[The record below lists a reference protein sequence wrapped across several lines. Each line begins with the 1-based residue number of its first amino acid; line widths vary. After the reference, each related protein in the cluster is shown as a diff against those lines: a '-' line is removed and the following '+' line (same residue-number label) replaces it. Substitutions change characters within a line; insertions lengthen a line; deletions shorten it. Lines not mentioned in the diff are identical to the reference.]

1 MDAAHATWSQAIE
14 EAGLSWK
21 YRQVEGG
28 NWDVMEKLGDA
39 NYRKQGGGGKG
50 RVDRG
55 EFKDERL
62 DAPLPWDHINTGIS
76 KEWLKTDL
84 QRALEAA
91 TVPDCSHSGLCSEC
105 GVCGDDFGDNVVA
118 EVRRCTGR
126 DFDLP
131 KHYHHHHHA
140 VRLIHT
146 RFDRRRTLQPYA
158 SWPARPV
165 FFLRSF
171 TRFHRVCTM
180 YYVPRQTWEPQHV
193 EKRRACEQKGIVG
206 SSRNVLESQ
215 LFHCGLNSFHRALKL
230 TQHVGFHV

>member
-1 MDAAHATWSQAIE
+1 VRLT
-14 EAGLSWK
+14 G
-21 YRQVEGG
+21 QVEGG

-118 EVRRCTGR
+118 EVRAHGPLATTQSPPSGRCLPDPHQTPSAAHTSHRLKAEAKANQGR
-126 DFDLP
+126 
-131 KHYHHHHHA
+131 
-140 VRLIHT
+140 
-146 RFDRRRTLQPYA
+146 
-158 SWPARPV
+158 
-165 FFLRSF
+165 
-171 TRFHRVCTM
+171 
-180 YYVPRQTWEPQHV
+180 
-193 EKRRACEQKGIVG
+193 
-206 SSRNVLESQ
+206 
-215 LFHCGLNSFHRALKL
+215 
-230 TQHVGFHV
+230 

>member
-1 MDAAHATWSQAIE
+1 MDEAHALWSQAIE

-21 YRQVEGG
+21 YRQVRHACRGATPCGRRELSREPSERKLSADVCGSPGQVEGG

-55 EFKDERL
+55 KFKDERL

-118 EVRRCTGR
+118 EVSAHAPLATSRPPTSARCPPDPHQSPPAAYTSHRPNAEAKPNQGSEVGRRFGVDENPR
-126 DFDLP
+126 D
-131 KHYHHHHHA
+131 
-140 VRLIHT
+140 
-146 RFDRRRTLQPYA
+146 
-158 SWPARPV
+158 
-165 FFLRSF
+165 
-171 TRFHRVCTM
+171 
-180 YYVPRQTWEPQHV
+180 
-193 EKRRACEQKGIVG
+193 
-206 SSRNVLESQ
+206 N
-215 LFHCGLNSFHRALKL
+215 
-230 TQHVGFHV
+230 

>member
-1 MDAAHATWSQAIE
+1 M
-14 EAGLSWK
+14 
-21 YRQVEGG
+21 EGG

-118 EVRRCTGR
+118 EVRRVNWLL
-126 DFDLP
+126 LP
-131 KHYHHHHHA
+131 GNHSPSPRCPPDPHQTPQAKCH
-140 VRLIHT
+140 
-146 RFDRRRTLQPYA
+146 
-158 SWPARPV
+158 
-165 FFLRSF
+165 
-171 TRFHRVCTM
+171 FHRSG
-180 YYVPRQTWEPQHV
+180 PP
-193 EKRRACEQKGIVG
+193 G
-206 SSRNVLESQ
+206 
-215 LFHCGLNSFHRALKL
+215 
-230 TQHVGFHV
+230 